1 MLQLCPVAF
10 STGLAGGIQKIVE
23 QETKKEGRK
32 EGGEKEWES
41 HRQQSTGVSSK
52 STLVVLVFVFVFSL
66 LFFPFRSL
74 ESTRVAGQSI
84 GVFFFFLE
92 KLQYGG
98 GEGDALVPFAAPH
111 FLDDYCSLPR
121 VESSIA
127 SSSDISPILVGT

>member
-84 GVFFFFLE
+84 GVFFFFF
-92 KLQYGG
+92 
-98 GEGDALVPFAAPH
+98 GE
-111 FLDDYCSLPR
+111 
-121 VESSIA
+121 A
-127 SSSDISPILVGT
+127 SVWRW